1 VKLGTL
7 HGVGVG
13 PGDPELITLRGVST
27 LARCRNVFV
36 PKPERDS
43 DSVALSIARQHVRP
57 DAKIGELVFP
67 MTSDPKDLDRRW
79 EDSAQQVARVLER
92 GEDACF
98 LTLGDP
104 LLYSTYIYLVRALRR
119 LVPAV
124 AVVTVPGIMAFA
136 AAAALSNFALG
147 EGKEPVSILPTADD
161 LSAVQRALTAGG
173 TVVLMKI
180 GARLHSV
187 LDLLEEHSTLDRAV
201 FVARAGLDGQH
212 IETDLRKLRQGEP
225 KAGYLS
231 VVLVHSSQEAKR

>member
-1 VKLGTL
+1 MLGTL
-7 HGVGVG
+7 HGIGVG
-13 PGDPELITLRGVST
+13 PGDPELITLKGAST
-27 LARCRNVFV
+27 LARCRHVFV
-36 PKPERDS
+36 PKPEPDS
-43 DSVALSIARQHVRP
+43 DSVALSIARQHLRP
-57 DAKIGELVFP
+57 DTEIGELVFP
-67 MTSDPKDLDRRW
+67 MTSDPRELDRRW
-79 EDSAQQVARVLER
+79 EDSARQVTKVLER

-119 LVPAV
+119 LVPTATV
-124 AVVTVPGIMAFA
+124 LTVPGIMAFA

-147 EGKEPVSILPTADD
+147 EGKEAISIIPTTDD

-180 GARLHSV
+180 GARLHGV
-187 LDLLEEHSTLDRAV
+187 LDLLEDHSALDRAV

-212 IETDLRKLRQGEP
+212 IETDLRKLRQGEL

-231 VVLVHSSQEAKR
+231 VVLVHASQEAKR